1 MNHRIV
7 RRDEVRAAIRRAMRL
22 GVWFRLDPL
31 KRTVLELAV
40 RALDLIKSSILIQ
53 LFEELL
59 DLIHPNR
66 RLLREAWEIG
76 FKIVRRRV
84 EQALTLGNKKAV
96 EWLKN
101 KKLILA
107 YGLSYLNTPPF
118 YKTEI

>member
-1 MNHRIV
+1 MTCRAV
-7 RRDEVRAAIRRAMRL
+7 RRDEVRAAIKRAMRL

-40 RALDLIKSSILIQ
+40 RALDFIKSSILIQ
-53 LFEELL
+53 IFEELL

-84 EQALTLGNKKAV
+84 EQALIFGNKKAV

-101 KKLILA
+101 KKLIMA